1 MKSNLKFKFTLYI
14 WVTGHLNGEYVIGR
28 TCMFGDQKSL
38 AVVSE
43 SGAYQLVLFDLVK
56 DLKKLSIINRQNHPP
71 ITSTI
76 PKKKTL
82 TRIEKLILKTL
93 GSINNVHQY
102 R

>member
-43 SGAYQLVLFDLVK
+43 SGAYQLVLFDGALA
-56 DLKKLSIINRQNHPP
+56 
-71 ITSTI
+71 
-76 PKKKTL
+76 
-82 TRIEKLILKTL
+82 
-93 GSINNVHQY
+93 
-102 R
+102 